1 MMLQYLLILSARRG
15 NDYLIRRDNERA
27 LGGSRALI
35 IAELH
40 GKRKILVKR
49 KVTHKRY
56 SELRRE
62 MGNITDAVLVG
73 TFKLLIA
80 DGIVSRKSYDEIP
93 ACRCSCAASQ
103 IRNDFTPFCLR
114 ITAFRQ
120 FSQWFPPHSPDAP
133 RRD

>member
-15 NDYLIRRDNERA
+15 NERA
-27 LGGSRALI
+27 LS

-62 MGNITDAVLVG
+62 IGNITDAVLAG
-73 TFKLLIA
+73 TLKSLIE
-80 DGIVSRKSYDEIP
+80 DGIVRRKSYDEIP
-93 ACRCSCAASQ
+93 PCRCSCATSQ